1 MPSPVST
8 LWLMLPAPP
17 RALVGAWIV
26 WMVVAALG
34 GRLLIGAAGPLGTA
48 TAIVVAGVWLARQL
62 PGPLECLCRH
72 HLDDVEI
79 TRLGP
84 GRSVTRLEWSEVSS
98 CAQGGQS
105 LVVSGGGRRMRL
117 PLRALL
123 ASHGWSAVLARVVP
137 GRAEALWQ
145 AIDGGAVALV
155 PAADPAT
162 GRIAGWCWLPA
173 IAAVLGANDPAAGL
187 VAMLLA
193 GLERAVVLVRRRLRT
208 VVLQPGGLV
217 LSGPN
222 GRFFAPW
229 DNVTVEPA
237 PHGLT
242 VRSPRGIGV
251 VPADI
256 DDFWSAAAVIEL
268 HAQLGFRQPDLVR
281 FRVHVEG
288 SEIAVVGEVDAA

>member
-17 RALVGAWIV
+17 RALLGAWIA

-34 GRLLIGAAGPLGTA
+34 GHLSIGAVGPFGTA
-48 TAIVVAGVWLARQL
+48 IAVVVAGVWLARQL

-72 HLDDVEI
+72 HLDDTEI

-84 GRSVTRLEWSEVSS
+84 GRSVTRLEWSEVRS
-98 CAQGGQS
+98 CTQGGQA
-105 LVVSGGGRRMRL
+105 LVLVGGGRCIRL

-123 ASHGWSAVLARVVP
+123 ESQGWSAVLARVVP
-137 GRAEALWQ
+137 DRAEALWQ
-145 AIDGGAVALV
+145 ALDGGAVALV
-155 PAADPAT
+155 PAAQPAA

-173 IAAVLGANDPAAGL
+173 LAAVLGTNDPVVGL
-187 VAMLLA
+187 AVLLLA
-193 GLERAVVLVRRRLRT
+193 ALERAVVLVRRRLRT

-217 LSGPN
+217 LAGPH

-229 DNVTVEPA
+229 DNLTVEPA
-237 PHGLT
+237 PNGLT
-242 VRSPRGIGV
+242 VRSPRGTGI

-288 SEIAVVGEVDAA
+288 SEIAVVGEVEAA